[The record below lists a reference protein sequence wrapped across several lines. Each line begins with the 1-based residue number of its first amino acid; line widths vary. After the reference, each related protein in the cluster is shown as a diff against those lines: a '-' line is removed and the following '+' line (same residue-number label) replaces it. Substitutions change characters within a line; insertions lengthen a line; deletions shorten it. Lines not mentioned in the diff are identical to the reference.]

1 MKDNLLPLRHIIDAI
16 DKIKRY
22 AAGKT
27 IDDLKDNDQLRD
39 SVLMN
44 LVVIGE
50 EAARI
55 SGDFKTHH
63 PDIPWHEM
71 TGMRNIISHDYFSIK
86 PEIVWQTIQ
95 QDLPHLREQIERLL

>member
-1 MKDNLLPLRHIIDAI
+1 MRDNLLPLRHITDAV

-22 AAGKT
+22 VAEKS
-27 IDDLKDNDQLRD
+27 IDDLRENDQLRD

-50 EAARI
+50 EASRI
-55 SGDFKTHH
+55 SNNFKAQH

-71 TGMRNIISHDYFSIK
+71 TGMRNVISHDYFSIK
-86 PEIVWQTIQ
+86 PEIVWQTVQ
-95 QDLPHLREQIERLL
+95 QNLPRLR